1 MGDYKLKLERPWEN
15 VKEMLNENDHELTE
29 EDLYYVPGKED
40 ALLERLAKKK
50 NRTKEEIKMLIES
63 ISANDGIAS

>member
-1 MGDYKLKLERPWEN
+1 MGDYKFQLERPWDN
-15 VKEMLNENDHELTE
+15 VKEMLKENDHELTE
-29 EDLYYVPGKED
+29 EDLYYVTWKED